1 MGPGTGPFRRFVIAL
16 VGVLLAAASTLAT
29 DPQAVD
35 QQAVDSQAVDPQ
47 VAERFRAAA
56 VLQERALFDL
66 AADEYAAIARDFAAD
81 PLAERARLQRGI
93 CLFQLQDYAA
103 AAAELG
109 PLATRE
115 HRWSP
120 AEAEQA
126 LAYLGLAKYNLARAA
141 TSPERERL
149 LDEAIAAL
157 AKQLAE
163 FPDGSLARQS
173 AFYHAESL
181 YARGRL
187 DDAVAAYRSLLT
199 KFPQHPQRADAL
211 YALAVAD
218 HERKHYADAIEAF
231 ACFEREYVEHA
242 ACADARARHADAL
255 LSLAESQLSAGDPSA
270 ARRTAEKLLAEF
282 RESALVPPALLLNA
296 QVQFAH
302 EEFEPAEKSLDECI
316 ARSTHSAVTNNARL
330 LRASVR
336 YERANF
342 AGSRVD
348 ALAVLAGDPNS
359 FTALHLCGRCDARLN
374 HPTEAIKSFSELLT
388 RFPDYAHRD
397 QVLYD
402 LAWAQQEAGQL
413 EAATATFAKLAESC
427 PTSEFAPECRFR
439 RGESR
444 YAAQDYAGAAS
455 HYAAALASATQP
467 DLRDRS
473 LHKLAWCSFERG
485 QFAAAEAAFERKLAA
500 HQQRVVPFDPLTAD
514 ALLMIA
520 ECRFQQQRFDLA
532 LQSFDV
538 AAKQSA
544 GSELLRAMVT
554 LHAAQCAAELNQWER
569 TRELADRTIHDFSTS
584 TYAREARYERGDALR
599 ELGRLDEAEQD
610 LAAVA
615 AAKPGVLQ
623 LKAELAIGKIQ
634 AARNDH
640 DAAVRTF
647 FKVAYGHGGQAA
659 PASYHPWQAE
669 AIFAAAAALEKSGR
683 SDAAEK
689 LYRELVD
696 VYPSSTRTT
705 AARESL
711 DRILRR

>member
-16 VGVLLAAASTLAT
+16 MGVLSLGTSALAT
-29 DPQAVD
+29 DPQAVE
-35 QQAVDSQAVDPQ
+35 SQAVDPQ

-56 VLQERALFDL
+56 VLQERALYDL
-66 AADEYAAIARDFAAD
+66 AAAEYAAIARDFAAD
-81 PLAERARLQRGI
+81 PLAERASLQRGI

-103 AAAELG
+103 VAAELD

-115 HRWSP
+115 HCWSLV
-120 AEAEQA
+120 EAEQP

-141 TSPERERL
+141 APPERDRL
-149 LDEAIAAL
+149 LDDAIAAL

-163 FPDGSLARQS
+163 FPDGSMARQT

-187 DDAVAAYRSLLT
+187 DDAVTAYRSLLT
-199 KFPQHPQRADAL
+199 KFPHHPQRPNAL
-211 YALAVAD
+211 YALAVAE
-218 HERKHYADAIEAF
+218 HERKHHADAIEAF
-231 ACFEREYVEHA
+231 ARFERECPEHA
-242 ACADARARHADAL
+242 AFADARARHSDAL
-255 LSLAESQLSAGDPSA
+255 LSLAEAHLAAGDSFA
-270 ARRTAEKLLAEF
+270 ARQTAEKLLAEF
-282 RESALVPPALLLNA
+282 RESALVPPTLVLLA
-296 QVQFAH
+296 QVQFAQQ
-302 EEFEPAEKSLDECI
+302 EFDLAEKSLDECI
-316 ARSTHSAVTNNARL
+316 TRSTHSAVTSDARL

-336 YERANF
+336 YQRANF
-342 AGSRVD
+342 AGCRAD
-348 ALAVLAGDPNS
+348 ALAVLAGDPNCLA
-359 FTALHLCGRCDARLN
+359 ALHFRARCDARLN
-374 HPTEAIKSFSELLT
+374 RPAEAIKSFNELLAKN
-388 RFPDYAHRD
+388 PAYAHRD
-397 QVLYD
+397 GVLYD
-402 LAWAQQEAGQL
+402 LGWAYQESGQP
-413 EAATATFAKLAESC
+413 EAAIATFAKLAESC

-439 RGESR
+439 QGESR
-444 YAAQDYAGAAS
+444 YLAQDYDTAAR
-455 HYAAALASATQP
+455 HYAAALATATQP
-467 DLRDRS
+467 ELRDRS

-485 QFAAAEAAFERKLAA
+485 QFAAAEAAFERQLAA
-500 HQQRVVPFDPLTAD
+500 YQLRVAPLDAVTAD
-514 ALLMIA
+514 AMLMIA

-538 AAKQSA
+538 AAMQSA

-554 LHAAQCAAELNQWER
+554 LHAAQSAAELNQLER
-569 TRELADRTIHDFSTS
+569 TLELADRILRDFSAS
-584 TYAREARYERGDALR
+584 PYVLEARYERASALR

-634 AARNDH
+634 VARNDH

-669 AIFAAAAALEKSGR
+669 AIFAAAGALERSGR

-689 LYRELVD
+689 LYGELVD